1 MMQIDKLSF
10 TISVIILLSPYLL
23 RKRQTV
29 SELSG
34 LVTTFGIFGTFIGI
48 FVGLIN
54 FEVTDIQGSV
64 PKLLEGLKTAF
75 LTSIA
80 GMTAGILLKLFPGI
94 YLIKVQDDTAE
105 KASIETMVKLLYE
118 ITKNQKELSEKEN
131 DQLKNIEKA
140 LCGDGE
146 TTLLTQIQKLRTT
159 ISDKHDEL
167 IKEFR
172 EFAKNMAENN
182 SKALIDALTQV
193 MRDFNTKINEQFGE
207 NFKQLNE
214 AVGKI
219 LVWQE
224 QYKQQVEKMSEQ
236 FERTLQGVENCEK
249 SLTSI
254 KEDAEQFSKIAENL
268 DELLTGLNEEREK
281 ISENLKAFSEMA
293 TNAKNA
299 FPIIH
304 QEITKLTTDFS
315 KKVEVATSEITQ
327 VVVKHKESLA
337 QQGNMITETQ
347 KSVNTQLTKMITN
360 LNEQIDKLMKDNTE
374 RIAKQVTEL
383 DKELGK
389 ELKKS
394 LDSLGNQLAS
404 LSKRFVDDYTPLT
417 DKLREVINIARNIN
431 NGKDI
436 F

>member
-1 MMQIDKLSF
+1 MVQIDKLSF

-23 RKRQTV
+23 RKRQAV

-105 KASIETMVKLLYE
+105 K
-118 ITKNQKELSEKEN
+118 EN

-159 ISDKHDEL
+159 TSDKQDEL

-224 QYKQQVEKMSEQ
+224 QHKQQVEKMSEQ

-249 SLTSI
+249 SLTRI

-304 QEITKLTTDFS
+304 KEITKLTTDFS
-315 KKVEVATSEITQ
+315 KKVEVATYEITQ
-327 VVVKHKESLA
+327 VVEKLKESLA

-383 DKELGK
+383 DKALGEEL
-389 ELKKS
+389 EKS
-394 LDSLGNQLAS
+394 LKSLGNQLAS

-417 DKLREVINIARNIN
+417 DKLREVINIARNIE
-431 NGKDI
+431 
-436 F
+436 

>member
-1 MMQIDKLSF
+1 MVQIDKLSF

-64 PKLLEGLKTAF
+64 PKLLDGLKTAF

-105 KASIETMVKLLYE
+105 K
-118 ITKNQKELSEKEN
+118 EN

-159 ISDKHDEL
+159 TSDKQDEL

-281 ISENLKAFSEMA
+281 ISENLKAFRKWLP
-293 TNAKNA
+293 NAKSA
-299 FPIIH
+299 F
-304 QEITKLTTDFS
+304 
-315 KKVEVATSEITQ
+315 
-327 VVVKHKESLA
+327 
-337 QQGNMITETQ
+337 
-347 KSVNTQLTKMITN
+347 
-360 LNEQIDKLMKDNTE
+360 
-374 RIAKQVTEL
+374 R
-383 DKELGK
+383 
-389 ELKKS
+389 
-394 LDSLGNQLAS
+394 
-404 LSKRFVDDYTPLT
+404 
-417 DKLREVINIARNIN
+417 
-431 NGKDI
+431 
-436 F
+436 

>member
-105 KASIETMVKLLYE
+105 K
-118 ITKNQKELSEKEN
+118 EN

-159 ISDKHDEL
+159 TSDKQDEL

-293 TNAKNA
+293 TNAKSA

-315 KKVEVATSEITQ
+315 KKVEIATYEITQ
-327 VVVKHKESLA
+327 VVEKLKESLA
-337 QQGNMITETQ
+337 QQGNMITDTQ

-360 LNEQIDKLMKDNTE
+360 LNEHIDKLMKDNAE

-394 LDSLGNQLAS
+394 LESLGNQLAS

-417 DKLREVINIARNIN
+417 KKLQEVINIARNIE
-431 NGKDI
+431 
-436 F
+436 